1 MSVVHGDLALEN
13 ILVDGRGFVKIIDF
27 GFSYRVGEVARGG
40 TITYAPSEVITFVQD
55 SSPPPQTPQCCD
67 GLVSGCGA
75 FPLALW
81 APALCGSQRLRGG
94 SILRGSY
101 HFPTWTVISEASQD
115 LVDLFVQVDPRCRIA
130 LSDVSAHLVPS
141 GCAL

>member
-1 MSVVHGDLALEN
+1 MHGDLALEN

-67 GLVSGCGA
+67 VWSLGVVL
-75 FPLALW
+75 FPL
-81 APALCGSQRLRGG
+81 LCGHLPFAGASDFEVAASYGVATTSLLGQSSAKLRKTSLTFLCK
-94 SILRGSY
+94 SILVVAL
-101 HFPTWTVISEASQD
+101 HFPMCPHTWFQAGVLFEA
-115 LVDLFVQVDPRCRIA
+115 
-130 LSDVSAHLVPS
+130 
-141 GCAL
+141 